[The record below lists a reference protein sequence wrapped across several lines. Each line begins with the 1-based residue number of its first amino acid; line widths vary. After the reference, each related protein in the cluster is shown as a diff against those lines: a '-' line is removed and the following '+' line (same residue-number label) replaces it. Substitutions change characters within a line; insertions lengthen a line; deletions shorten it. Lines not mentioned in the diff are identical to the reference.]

1 MAGAAIMVI
10 TQMPD
15 RASALV
21 LARSLVESRVAACVS
36 VGAPVESLY
45 HWRGKIE
52 TAQEVP
58 VVVKTQPDAVSGGR
72 GRDSGAAPYELPEI
86 VAVPVV
92 DGLAPYL
99 QWIADETAKTWDE
112 RLPCLWRLCRIPIA
126 GLLLR
131 AFGLMSLSRIAWALA
146 ALPIV
151 LLLAAV
157 RPPRQRRQTEAAR
170 A

>member
-1 MAGAAIMVI
+1 MAGPAVMIV

-52 TAQEVP
+52 TAQEVA
-58 VVVKTQPDAVSGGR
+58 VTVKTQPARYAEVE
-72 GRDSGAAPYELPEI
+72 AAIRAQHPYELPEI

-99 QWIADETAKTWDE
+99 QWIADETSKT
-112 RLPCLWRLCRIPIA
+112 
-126 GLLLR
+126 
-131 AFGLMSLSRIAWALA
+131 
-146 ALPIV
+146 
-151 LLLAAV
+151 
-157 RPPRQRRQTEAAR
+157 
-170 A
+170 